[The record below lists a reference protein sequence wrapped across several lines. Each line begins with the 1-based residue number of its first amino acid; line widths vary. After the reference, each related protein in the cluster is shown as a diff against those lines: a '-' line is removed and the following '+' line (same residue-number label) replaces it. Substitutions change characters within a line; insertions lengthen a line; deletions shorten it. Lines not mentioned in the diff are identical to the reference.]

1 MFFYRGTEKSLN
13 WRFIMK
19 EITFEEMEMLKA
31 GQMSKWGCAA
41 AGFATVSSLFG
52 GPMLWGAGA
61 FALGMAIEGG
71 CFD

>member
-1 MFFYRGTEKSLN
+1 
-13 WRFIMK
+13 MK